1 VLPVRFAIFDAAQH
15 YRVPMFCAPWFFLD
29 LPRQLTRREREMV
42 DDPKAGQYLIEAIRA
57 AKDNV
62 RRRTN
67 APFGAVIARQG
78 KFIATAV
85 NQVDDLC
92 DPTAH
97 AEMQAIRAAA
107 KALNSTD
114 LSGCTV
120 YASGYPCP
128 MCLTAM
134 YLSGVEKVYYAY
146 SNEDGAPYGL
156 SAERGYV
163 ELARPLDRREMKL
176 QGLRARDDGED
187 LYEAWSRV
195 QAGR

>member
-1 VLPVRFAIFDAAQH
+1 MDG
-15 YRVPMFCAPWFFLD
+15 
-29 LPRQLTRREREMV
+29 
-42 DDPKAGQYLIEAIRA
+42 DPKAEEYLVGSIRA
-57 AKDNV
+57 AMENV

-67 APFGAVIARQG
+67 APFGAVIAQQN
-78 KFIATAV
+78 KVIAIAV

-97 AEMQAIRAAA
+97 AEMQAVRAAA

-114 LSGCTV
+114 LSGTTV

-163 ELARPLDRREMKL
+163 EIARPLDQREMKL
-176 QGLRARDDGED
+176 QGLRVRDDGED
-187 LYEAWSRV
+187 LYDAWKKVASKTP
-195 QAGR
+195 

>member
-1 VLPVRFAIFDAAQH
+1 MAA
-15 YRVPMFCAPWFFLD
+15 
-29 LPRQLTRREREMV
+29 
-42 DDPKAGQYLIEAIRA
+42 DPKAEEYLIGSIRA
-57 AKDNV
+57 AMENV

-67 APFGAVIARQG
+67 APFGAVIARDG
-78 KFIATAV
+78 KVIATAV

-97 AEMQAIRAAA
+97 AEMQAVRAAA
-107 KALNSTD
+107 KVLTSTD

-156 SAERGYV
+156 DAQRGYI
-163 ELARPLDRREMKL
+163 EIARPLDQREMKL
-176 QGLRARDDGED
+176 QGLRVRDDGED
-187 LYEAWSRV
+187 LYEAWQRV
-195 QAGR
+195 TPTAP

>member
-1 VLPVRFAIFDAAQH
+1 MDE
-15 YRVPMFCAPWFFLD
+15 D
-29 LPRQLTRREREMV
+29 T
-42 DDPKAGQYLIEAIRA
+42 KAEEHLIDAIRLA
-57 AKDNV
+57 RENV

-67 APFGAVIARQG
+67 APFGAVVTRHGKIVAR
-78 KFIATAV
+78 AV
-85 NQVDDLC
+85 NEVDDLC

-97 AEMQAIRAAA
+97 AEMQAVRAAA
-107 KALNSTD
+107 AALNSTD

-163 ELARPLDRREMKL
+163 EIARPMAQREMKL

-187 LYEAWSRV
+187 LYEAWKRIAS
-195 QAGR
+195 GST

>member
-1 VLPVRFAIFDAAQH
+1 MDGDSKAEEYL
-15 YRVPMFCAPWFFLD
+15 
-29 LPRQLTRREREMV
+29 V
-42 DDPKAGQYLIEAIRA
+42 DSIRLA
-57 AKDNV
+57 MGNV

-78 KFIATAV
+78 KVIARAV

-97 AEMQAIRAAA
+97 AEMQAVRAAA

-163 ELARPLDRREMKL
+163 EIARPPDRREMKL
-176 QGLRARDDGED
+176 HGLRARDDGED
-187 LYEAWSRV
+187 LYEAWKEIAS
-195 QAGR
+195 ASP

>member
-1 VLPVRFAIFDAAQH
+1 MDG
-15 YRVPMFCAPWFFLD
+15 
-29 LPRQLTRREREMV
+29 
-42 DDPKAGQYLIEAIRA
+42 DPKAEEYLIGSIRA
-57 AKDNV
+57 AMENV

-67 APFGAVIARQG
+67 APFGAVIAQQN
-78 KFIATAV
+78 KVIAIAV

-97 AEMQAIRAAA
+97 AEMQAVRAAA

-114 LSGCTV
+114 LSGTTV

-163 ELARPLDRREMKL
+163 EIARPLDQREMKL
-176 QGLRARDDGED
+176 QGLRVRDDGED
-187 LYEAWSRV
+187 LYDAWKKVASETP
-195 QAGR
+195 

>member
-1 VLPVRFAIFDAAQH
+1 MDGDSKAEEYL
-15 YRVPMFCAPWFFLD
+15 LD
-29 LPRQLTRREREMV
+29 S
-42 DDPKAGQYLIEAIRA
+42 IRLA
-57 AKDNV
+57 MENV

-67 APFGAVIARQG
+67 APFGAVITQQGEVIAR
-78 KFIATAV
+78 AV

-97 AEMQAIRAAA
+97 AEMQAVRAAA

-163 ELARPLDRREMKL
+163 EIARPPDRREMKL
-176 QGLRARDDGED
+176 HGLRARDEGED
-187 LYEAWSRV
+187 LYEAWNKV
-195 QAGR
+195 APAFP